1 MKIKRVGTISM
12 GIVLIAFGTILFISQ
27 INKLSAVNM
36 ISKIW
41 PIILILLGLE
51 ILWFRYTS
59 KDENIAIKYDIFSIF
74 IVFAILLVNIG
85 IYAVSEVGVMSR
97 LQNMVLS
104 ENYNMDTVLNEYAID
119 DNINKII
126 INEIDNLNIRAT
138 EDNKISGICKLNV
151 YASSQEEA
159 KKLSSEEYI
168 KYKKSG
174 NTLYVYS
181 VNNRNNSNSFSNPSN
196 IEIFLPQNIDVE
208 VTDCYNL
215 DLVYNDFDNKWIF
228 DGVNNINVRLD
239 EISNVKINAFVES
252 LDFLNGNI
260 KWSFNNFGEY
270 IKGEGANL
278 IKILN
283 SNNVT
288 VNEV

>member
-12 GIVLIAFGTILFISQ
+12 GIVLVAFGSLLFMSQ
-27 INKLSAVNM
+27 INKLSAFNM
-36 ISKIW
+36 VSKIW

-51 ILWFRYTS
+51 ILWFRYSS

-74 IVFAILLVNIG
+74 IVFAILFVNIG
-85 IYAVSEVGVMSR
+85 IYAVTEVGVMSR
-97 LQNMVLS
+97 LKNMMLS
-104 ENYNMDTVLNEYAID
+104 ENYNMDTVLNEYTID

-126 INEIDNLNIRAT
+126 INEIDNLDIRAT
-138 EDNKISGICKLNV
+138 GDNKISGVCKLNV
-151 YASSQEEA
+151 YAESQEEA

-181 VNNRNNSNSFSNPSN
+181 VNNRNNSNSYSN
-196 IEIFLPQNIDVE
+196 ISNLEIFIPQNIDVE
-208 VTDCYNL
+208 VTNCYNL
-215 DLVYNDFDNKWIF
+215 DLVYNNFNNAWLFDRV
-228 DGVNNINVRLD
+228 GSINVRLD

-252 LDFLNGNI
+252 LDSLDGNI

-270 IKGEGANL
+270 INGEGENL

-283 SNNVT
+283 SNNIT

>member
-12 GIVLIAFGTILFISQ
+12 GIVLVAFGLILFVSQ
-27 INKLSAVNM
+27 IKQSSALNM
-36 ISKIW
+36 ISTMW
-41 PIILILLGLE
+41 PIVLVLLGLE
-51 ILWFRYTS
+51 ILWFRYSS

-74 IVFAILLVNIG
+74 IVFAILFVNIG
-85 IYAVSEVGVMSR
+85 IYAVTEVGVMSR

-104 ENYNMDTVLNEYAID
+104 EDYNMDAVINEYIID
-119 DNINKII
+119 KNINKII
-126 INEIDNLNIRAT
+126 INEIDNLDIRAT
-138 EDNKISGICKLNV
+138 EDNKISGICKLNI
-151 YASSQEEA
+151 YAISQEEA

-174 NTLYVYS
+174 NTLYIYAAS
-181 VNNRNNSNSFSNPSN
+181 NRNNNNSYSNPGSV
-196 IEIFLPQNIDVE
+196 EMFLPSNIDVE

-215 DLVYNDFDNKWIF
+215 DLVYSNFNNTWLFDR
-228 DGVNNINVRLD
+228 VNRINVRLD

-252 LDFLNGNI
+252 LDLLGGNI
-260 KWSFNNFGEY
+260 KWSFNSFGEY

-278 IKILN
+278 IKILSSDN
-283 SNNVT
+283 II

>member
-12 GIVLIAFGTILFISQ
+12 GIVLVAVGAILFMSQ
-27 INKLSAVNM
+27 VNQSSAINMV
-36 ISKIW
+36 SKIW
-41 PIILILLGLE
+41 PLILILLGLE
-51 ILWFRYTS
+51 ILWFRYS
-59 KDENIAIKYDIFSIF
+59 SRDENTVIKYDIFSIF
-74 IVFAILLVNIG
+74 IVFVILFVNIG
-85 IYAVSEVGVMSR
+85 IYAVTEVGVMGR

-104 ENYNMDTVLNEYAID
+104 ENYNMDTVLNEYTID
-119 DNINKII
+119 ESINKII
-126 INEIDNLNIRAT
+126 INDTDNLVIRST

-151 YASSQEEA
+151 YANSQEEA

-174 NTLYVYS
+174 NTLYVYTI
-181 VNNRNNSNSFSNPSN
+181 NNRNNSNSYSNTSN
-196 IEIFLPQNIDVE
+196 IEILLPKNIDVE

-215 DLVYNDFDNKWIF
+215 DLVYNDFDNKWLF
-228 DGVNNINVRLD
+228 DGVNNINIRLD

-252 LDFLNGNI
+252 LDFLDGNI
-260 KWSFNNFGEY
+260 KWSYNNFGEY
-270 IKGEGANL
+270 IKGNGTNL